1 MNLEAEVTR
10 KLSGGV
16 ALRHER
22 YSDFGNTTSAK
33 GSARYAFT
41 DALSLRGTASSG
53 FRAPSLAQQYYT
65 ITTTNFQVINGTNTP
80 IETGTF
86 AVNTPQ
92 ARALG
97 AQDLKPEK
105 ARNYSLGLQFQ
116 RRLARYLAQIGF
128 RYADD
133 GDGPRQR
140 LAHMPHSFCITK
152 PARSPRA

>member
-1 MNLEAEVTR
+1 MKSTASVPATKRRTR
-10 KLSGGV
+10 WRLARLCRLPSCQRRQPLAPQRVDLCEPGSGSDENLSGGV

-22 YSDFGNTTSAK
+22 YSDFGSTTSAK
-33 GSARYAFT
+33 GSARYAFDVT
-41 DALSLRGTASSG
+41 LSLRVVPCRAV

-65 ITTTNFQVINGTNTP
+65 ITTTNFQVVNGVNTP

-92 ARALG
+92 AHALG

-116 RRLARYLAQIGF
+116 
-128 RYADD
+128 
-133 GDGPRQR
+133 P
-140 LAHMPHSFCITK
+140 
-152 PARSPRA
+152 